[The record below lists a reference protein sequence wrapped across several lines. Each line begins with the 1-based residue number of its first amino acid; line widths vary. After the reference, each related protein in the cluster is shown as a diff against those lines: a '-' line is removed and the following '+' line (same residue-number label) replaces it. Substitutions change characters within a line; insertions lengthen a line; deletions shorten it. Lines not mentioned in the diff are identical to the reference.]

1 MTAATVPDAGPS
13 ALRQDLVK
21 VLGTLRQIASDDPL
35 VNPIRRL
42 ALDLSRRIEAGDLPL
57 AVIEGLIQE
66 LTRDA
71 FLARAKRLKAYLG
84 ETDPAANDARL
95 TALFERLAGPEDD
108 PVPFERYRA
117 AVERV
122 GFGIVFTAHPTFGLK
137 ADLRAILA
145 QLACGYRADGHPL
158 TPADTARLEQDA
170 AAQPHRPDEHI
181 DLAFEHAQVENAIAA
196 AQAALDR
203 ARAIAIGVAAKRW
216 PGEWAG
222 LVPRLVTLASWVGY
236 DLDGRTD
243 IGWADTLE
251 KRLSVRAMQ
260 LRRYMTELRALIA
273 GARAS
278 QEAPGLL
285 TALALVESRLAL
297 AVKVAE
303 EEAAAFAIDG
313 SDRQA
318 VKALGQILADNDA
331 LRLTDLAEIMELIDG
346 AARDAASPD
355 IAKSL
360 VRLKSAMASYG
371 LASAHTHVRL
381 NATQIH
387 NAIRRAVGLSGEPD
401 DPARRRGY
409 LAKLSAMLDTVEPV
423 SINLG
428 SLMAERTTA
437 RRLVMAI
444 AAMIRYGDST
454 QPVRFLIAECD
465 TPFTVLAAL
474 YFARLFGVEEL
485 IDISPLFETPEALER
500 GTAVIE
506 ELLENPHYRAYVL
519 KRGRLAIQT
528 GFSDAGRFLGQTAA
542 AFAVERL
549 HMKLARLI
557 YDRGLNQVEVLIFDT
572 HGESMGRG
580 GHPGSLLDRYDYLSS
595 PAARTLYRELG
606 IAMKREVSF
615 QGGDGYT
622 LFGTP
627 ELAYAVI
634 ARTLEHA
641 FTPPAPQPDPF
652 YEETDHALEFFLAIA
667 GFNDRIM
674 QDRDYGALI
683 GAFGPNLLYATGSR
697 KARRQHEIAHGIDR
711 NHPSQMRAIPHNA
724 VLQQMGWLANSVGG
738 VGEAIARDRDWFT
751 AAIGRSDRL
760 RRAMGLVAHAFDL
773 GRLAAMDAYCD
784 AFNPS
789 YWLARARSQAEADQK
804 EELRR
809 LSAILE
815 DDETYPRMRR
825 IVRKLI
831 QDAIDVKDGLAAAR
845 TEAGVEFP
853 KALTPEQGDALEL
866 LHAIRLALIL
876 RIFAMAMRVPA
887 FSHRHDVTVEELI
900 GRLLELDVPGAVAI
914 LMETFPVDAEPLD
927 LEDFGNP
934 ATYRGEEERDYR
946 MEHRSLFR
954 PLLEIHDLTRR
965 ISVAIS
971 HLVGAHG

>member
-1 MTAATVPDAGPS
+1 MSNRADIGERS
-13 ALRQDLVK
+13 ELRRDLVK
-21 VLGTLRQIASDDPL
+21 VLGTLRQIAADDPL

-42 ALDLSRRIEAGDLPL
+42 ALDLSRRMEQGDLPL
-57 AVIEGLIQE
+57 SVIENLIQE
-66 LTRDA
+66 LTLDA
-71 FLARAKRLKAYLG
+71 FLARAARLKTYLG
-84 ETDPAANDARL
+84 ETDPQANDARL
-95 TALFERLAGPEDD
+95 TALFEKLAGPEDA
-108 PVPFERYRA
+108 PVPFARYKA
-117 AVERV
+117 AVEKV

-137 ADLRAILA
+137 ADLRGILA
-145 QLACGYRADGHPL
+145 RLASGFRADGHPL
-158 TPADTARLEQDA
+158 TEADVAQLERDA
-170 AAQPHRPDEHI
+170 AAQPHRPEASI
-181 DLAFEHAQVENAIAA
+181 DLAFEHGQVENAIAA

-203 ARAIAIGVAAKRW
+203 ARDIAISVAAKRW
-216 PGEWAG
+216 PEEWTG
-222 LVPRLVTLASWVGY
+222 LVPRLLTLASWVGY

-260 LRRYMTELRALIA
+260 LRRYMTELRALITGAKAA
-273 GARAS
+273 GEQQS
-278 QEAPGLL
+278 LL

-303 EEAAAFAIDG
+303 EEADAFAING

-318 VKALGQILADNDA
+318 VKALGHVLADNDA
-331 LRLTDLAEIMELIDG
+331 LRLTDLGEITALIEG
-346 AARDAASPD
+346 AARDAENPE
-355 IAKSL
+355 IARNL
-360 VRLKSAMASYG
+360 VRLKAAMACYG
-371 LASAHTHVRL
+371 LATAHTHVRL

-409 LAKLSAMLDTVEPV
+409 LAKLTTMLDQVEPV

-437 RRLVMAI
+437 RRLIMAS
-444 AAMIRYGDST
+444 AAMMRYADAT

-474 YFARLFGVEEL
+474 YFAKLFGVEDH

-580 GHPGSLLDRYDYLSS
+580 GHPASLSDRYDYLSS
-595 PAARTLYRELG
+595 PATQALYRELG
-606 IAMKREVSF
+606 IPMKREVSF

-641 FTPPAPQPDPF
+641 FNPPAAKPDPF

-697 KARRQHEIAHGIDR
+697 KARRQHEVAHGIDR

-751 AAIGRSDRL
+751 GAIGRSDRL
-760 RRAMGLVAHAFDL
+760 QRAMGLVAYAFDL

-789 YWLARARSQAEADQK
+789 YWLARARSQAEAPHK

-809 LSAILE
+809 LSAMLE
-815 DDETYPRMRR
+815 EDETYPRMRR
-825 IVRKLI
+825 IVRHLI

-845 TEAGVEFP
+845 QEAGVEFP
-853 KALTPEQGDALEL
+853 KALTPDQGDALEL
-866 LHAIRLALIL
+866 LHAVRLALIL
-876 RIFAMAMRVPA
+876 RVFAMAMRIPA

-900 GRLLELDVPGAVAI
+900 GKLLELDVPGAVDI
-914 LMETFPVDAEPLD
+914 LMQTFPVDAEPLD
-927 LEDFGNP
+927 LEDFGSP

-946 MEHRSLFR
+946 MEHRTLFR
-954 PLLEIHDLTRR
+954 PLLEIHDLIRR

-971 HLVGAHG
+971 HLAGAHG